1 MSPKSI
7 FQLSRYKLGTLK
19 QQPGESVDSFVKK
32 IRIPVEECRFTNPDE
47 HIIDALIFG
56 SNSKCTQTKLL
67 DKDATLTL
75 DTALDISQ
83 TEEATNNQI
92 KEISPGTSTHV
103 DALNCCPPIRPRGPI
118 ICLCGCCGTEHD
130 ILSNPFALP
139 MAHNVVLVEKR
150 TTGGKSVVHQSLTK
164 KGRLSMFVQTL
175 LNLQKGNL
183 IGRSI
188 SIALRPVITGK
199 TAPKHQFRISY
210 TSIPC
215 QLIRSPRMTLKP
227 S

>member
-1 MSPKSI
+1 MLWRI
-7 FQLSRYKLGTLK
+7 ILK
-19 QQPGESVDSFVKK
+19 PPS
-32 IRIPVEECRFTNPDE
+32 CFT
-47 HIIDALIFG
+47 I
-56 SNSKCTQTKLL
+56 TK
-67 DKDATLTL
+67 D
-75 DTALDISQ
+75 
-83 TEEATNNQI
+83 NHI
-92 KEISPGTSTHV
+92 KEILTLYVVYIILHISISSNRRSWSSHQ
-103 DALNCCPPIRPRGPI
+103 GPWP
-118 ICLCGCCGTEHD
+118 HH
-130 ILSNPFALP
+130 PFALP
-139 MAHNVVLVEKR
+139 VAQNVVLVEKR

-164 KGRLSMFVQTL
+164 KGRLSMFVQSL

-188 SIALRPVITGK
+188 SKALRPVITGK

>member
-1 MSPKSI
+1 MSPKSN
-7 FQLSRYKLGTLK
+7 FRLSRYKLRTLK
-19 QQPGESVDSFVKK
+19 QQPGESADSFVEK
-32 IRIPVEECRFTNPDE
+32 IRILVEECRFTNPDE

-56 SNSKCTQTKLL
+56 SNSKRTQTKLL
-67 DKDATLTL
+67 DKDTTLTL
-75 DTALDISQ
+75 DTALDIAR

-103 DALNCCPPIRPRGPI
+103 DVLNCSPPIRPRGPI
-118 ICLCGCCGTEHD
+118 IRLCGCCNTEHD
-130 ILSNPFALP
+130 ISERSVCPAYGS
-139 MAHNVVLVEKR
+139 NVVFVEKR

-164 KGRLSMFVQTL
+164 KGRLSMFVQSL

-183 IGRSI
+183 TGRSI

>member
-1 MSPKSI
+1 MLWRI
-7 FQLSRYKLGTLK
+7 ILK
-19 QQPGESVDSFVKK
+19 PPS
-32 IRIPVEECRFTNPDE
+32 CFT
-47 HIIDALIFG
+47 I
-56 SNSKCTQTKLL
+56 TK
-67 DKDATLTL
+67 D
-75 DTALDISQ
+75 
-83 TEEATNNQI
+83 NHI
-92 KEISPGTSTHV
+92 KEILTLYVVYIILHISISSNRRSWSSHQ
-103 DALNCCPPIRPRGPI
+103 GPWP
-118 ICLCGCCGTEHD
+118 HH
-130 ILSNPFALP
+130 PFALP
-139 MAHNVVLVEKR
+139 VAQNVVLVEKR

-164 KGRLSMFVQTL
+164 KGRLSMFVQSL